1 MRVEQYGFLGAGEE
15 CIARTK
21 ADCED
26 PANWAYYPQVVTE
39 KKNTQRYALW
49 CSGEAFDSVFIQAK
63 DSNSWVQVK
72 RRRYGTSHDVTFA
85 DMPLVDT
92 FQFKFRGKKK
102 QLETVCS
109 ATTTLRS

>member
-1 MRVEQYGFLGAGEE
+1 M
-15 CIARTK
+15 
-21 ADCED
+21 
-26 PANWAYYPQVVTE
+26 VTE

-92 FQFKFRGKKK
+92 FQFKFRGKKNSWK
-102 QLETVCS
+102 PFALQRLRYAAKDWHEEKFGS
-109 ATTTLRS
+109 EDPLFQDPDATEH